1 MAPRPI
7 PTRIPALK
15 WRAPA
20 FIWTPV
26 ALALA
31 IGWPAALFYR
41 EPNLQRLVLVIGAGV
56 FALAL
61 ITLGASWAMGR
72 APKMRREVV
81 SHVVI
86 AGIVAALVAPFVL
99 AQLLSAVSNYEH
111 DGAGQAFTPAMS
123 MAMMPLAFV
132 LGLPIALVSG
142 TLFAWI
148 ALAKP
153 RVVEDLVG
161 FNGVQPFR

>member
-1 MAPRPI
+1 MATRPI

-31 IGWPAALFYR
+31 MGWPAALFYR
-41 EPNLQRLVLVIGAGV
+41 EPNLQRLVVIAGAGV

-61 ITLGASWAMGR
+61 VSLGVAWATGR

-86 AGIVAALVAPFVL
+86 AGVIAALLSPFVL
-99 AQLLSAVSNYEH
+99 TQVLSAVSNYEH
-111 DGAGQAFTPAMS
+111 DGAGQTFTQGMALS
-123 MAMMPLAFV
+123 MAPLAFV
-132 LGLPIALVSG
+132 IGLPVSLVSG
-142 TLFAWI
+142 TLFAWV

-153 RVVEDLVG
+153 KIVEDQIG
-161 FNGVQPFR
+161 FHDVQPFR